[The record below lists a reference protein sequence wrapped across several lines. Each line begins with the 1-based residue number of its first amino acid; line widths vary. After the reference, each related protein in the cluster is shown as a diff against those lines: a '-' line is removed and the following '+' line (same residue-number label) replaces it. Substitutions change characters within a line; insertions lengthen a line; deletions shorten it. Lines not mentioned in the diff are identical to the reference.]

1 VRIVLDTNVLIS
13 GIFFS
18 GPPSQ
23 ILRVWRDKKVTFVL
37 SEEILDEYQKTGRE
51 LSLQYPDI
59 EIEPI
64 LALLAINSELI
75 EPISLSEAI
84 CNDPDDDKFIAC
96 ALAAKSR
103 VIVSG
108 DKALLKVSGY
118 RGVKV
123 IKPRNFIDTVL
134 G

>member
-1 VRIVLDTNVLIS
+1 MRIVLDTNVLIS